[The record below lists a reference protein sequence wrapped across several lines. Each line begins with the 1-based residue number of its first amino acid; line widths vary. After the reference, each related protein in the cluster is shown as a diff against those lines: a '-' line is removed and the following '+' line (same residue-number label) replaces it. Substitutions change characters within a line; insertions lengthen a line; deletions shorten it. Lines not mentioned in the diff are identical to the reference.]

1 MIAHA
6 CLSFSSSP
14 PRRVKLLSS
23 FVVDVLIQRAVREA
37 FTLLAE
43 SAAAAATR
51 LVSSPCNYLARHGSS
66 QRATLGIQTPQIR
79 PGNSIPLASWR
90 AGRDD

>member
-37 FTLLAE
+37 STLLAE
-43 SAAAAATR
+43 SAAAATR